1 MDTKKLRQKIL
12 DLAIH
17 GKLVPQDPNDEP
29 ASVLLERI
37 KAEKERLIKEGKI
50 KRSKKTA
57 KTSDTPHYENVPFEV
72 PDGWVWCRLED
83 IAYVA
88 SGSTPDKTCFVE
100 NGIPYIKM
108 YNLRNQKIDFAYH
121 PQYITEEVHNGKL
134 LRSRT
139 EVGDLIMNIVGPPLG
154 KLAIIPATLPQA
166 NFNQAA
172 VLIRPYKFKK
182 VLVPYLKAYLEEM
195 SEINSIATRGSAG
208 QVNISLTQSQ
218 NMRIP
223 LPPLNEVERIIN
235 EVVKYDLFIEAIEY
249 ETTDL
254 QALIIS
260 IKNKILDLAIH
271 GKLIPQDPNDEPA
284 LDLLKR
290 INPNFT
296 PCDNAQYGKRPF
308 EIPNSWC
315 WSRLG
320 DINNIARGGSPR
332 PIKDYLTDDKN
343 GINWIKIGDTTREGK
358 YIDSVK
364 EKIRP
369 EGMKKSRFVHKGD
382 FLLTNSMSFGRP
394 YILNVD
400 GCIHDGWLVISPIGE
415 VYTSD
420 FMYHLLSSSFAFEQ
434 FTNVASGGVVTNLN
448 SDKVADTIFP
458 VPPLAEQQRIV
469 AKIEKLFEQLDYIE
483 NSLEA

>member
-50 KRSKKTA
+50 KRGKKRT
-57 KTSDTPHYENVPFEV
+57 KTSDTPHYENVPFEI
-72 PDGWVWCRLED
+72 PSSWEWTTLEE
-83 IAYVA
+83 ILELV
-88 SGSTPDKTCFVE
+88 SGQDFSPEKYNNNVS
-100 NGIPYIKM
+100 GIPYIIGASNIENEQLIINRWTEYPSVYSYLNDLLVVCKGAGVGKM
-108 YNLRNQKIDFAYH
+108 AINNIGTVHIARQIQAIRVYTN
-121 PQYITEEVHNGKL
+121 YINIKYVKAVVKNNIESIISKANGLIPGLKREL
-134 LRSRT
+134 L
-139 EVGDLIMNIVGPPLG
+139 L
-154 KLAIIPATLPQA
+154 
-166 NFNQAA
+166 
-172 VLIRPYKFKK
+172 
-182 VLVPYLKAYLEEM
+182 
-195 SEINSIATRGSAG
+195 
-208 QVNISLTQSQ
+208 SLQ
-218 NMRIP
+218 IP
-223 LPPLNEVERIIN
+223 LPPFAEQQYIVKEIERWFKLIDKIEQDKLNLQTVIKQ
-235 EVVKYDLFIEAIEY
+235 VKI
-249 ETTDL
+249 
-254 QALIIS
+254 
-260 IKNKILDLAIH
+260 KILDLAIH
-271 GKLIPQDPNDEPA
+271 GKLVQQDPNDEPA
-284 LDLLKR
+284 SELLKR
-290 INPNFT
+290 INQKAEIT
-296 PCDNAQYGKRPF
+296 CDNAQYGKRPF

-343 GINWIKIGDTTREGK
+343 GINWIKIGDTTKEGK